1 MMRLPR
7 GGIILR
13 SILVTLFAFLVAG
26 VAAVSYTS
34 YATAQR
40 AIVAVDQRLN
50 RLLDTVLSTVR
61 IACFLRDA
69 DLAREVSEG
78 LLGNPE
84 VLRVTILADGA
95 TLADAVRAAD
105 AGAPSPGDYRLDR
118 LERVIHSPFTPGQVV
133 GLVRLEPN
141 PDVIEAQRN
150 DYILLAVQQLAW
162 SLLLVSGAIVAA
174 LILLV
179 VRPMS
184 RMSAE
189 LHELDPLQGDRLVP
203 PAGHEN
209 TEIGR
214 LAQDVNR
221 LADQLVAV
229 LGEAREAR
237 LAAEAASAGKSRFLS
252 QMSHAIRAPL
262 TAVQGFARIGMRDS
276 SDPAGRTAFHRI
288 HEAGAQLLDVIN
300 DTLDF
305 SRLEAGTLTLEARPF
320 HPAEV
325 AAEAIAQVRE
335 LATEKGLELVY
346 RPSPDLP
353 AGVIGDPPRLR
364 QILVHLLQSAIR
376 SSSHGTVELIVL
388 GAEDELWFAVRD
400 EGIGMTEE
408 EIARLFRPFD
418 PSGRPGAR
426 PSSDVRLGLAI
437 AMNLA
442 SLMGGDLRVV
452 SMPWRGS
459 TFTLQLPLRQAPV
472 GPASATAVP
481 AQFSPAGKLAGFRV
495 LAAED
500 LEVNRLVL
508 ADLLDEAGAAG
519 VMVADGRAALAR
531 VSGAPQD
538 FDVVLMDVE
547 MPGMDGIAATRQI
560 RAIAPALPVI
570 GLTAH
575 DRSQDRAT
583 ALAAG
588 MKDYLLKPIDPKA
601 LVTAIL
607 CWATPGRA
615 AAQAARPPVRIA
627 EPSAGADPAPPR
639 VS

>member
-214 LAQDVNR
+214 LAQ
-221 LADQLVAV
+221 
-229 LGEAREAR
+229 
-237 LAAEAASAGKSRFLS
+237 
-252 QMSHAIRAPL
+252 
-262 TAVQGFARIGMRDS
+262 
-276 SDPAGRTAFHRI
+276 
-288 HEAGAQLLDVIN
+288 
-300 DTLDF
+300 
-305 SRLEAGTLTLEARPF
+305 
-320 HPAEV
+320 
-325 AAEAIAQVRE
+325 
-335 LATEKGLELVY
+335 
-346 RPSPDLP
+346 
-353 AGVIGDPPRLR
+353 
-364 QILVHLLQSAIR
+364 
-376 SSSHGTVELIVL
+376 
-388 GAEDELWFAVRD
+388 
-400 EGIGMTEE
+400 
-408 EIARLFRPFD
+408 
-418 PSGRPGAR
+418 
-426 PSSDVRLGLAI
+426 
-437 AMNLA
+437 
-442 SLMGGDLRVV
+442 
-452 SMPWRGS
+452 
-459 TFTLQLPLRQAPV
+459 
-472 GPASATAVP
+472 
-481 AQFSPAGKLAGFRV
+481 
-495 LAAED
+495 
-500 LEVNRLVL
+500 
-508 ADLLDEAGAAG
+508 
-519 VMVADGRAALAR
+519 
-531 VSGAPQD
+531 
-538 FDVVLMDVE
+538 
-547 MPGMDGIAATRQI
+547 
-560 RAIAPALPVI
+560 
-570 GLTAH
+570 
-575 DRSQDRAT
+575 
-583 ALAAG
+583 
-588 MKDYLLKPIDPKA
+588 
-601 LVTAIL
+601 
-607 CWATPGRA
+607 
-615 AAQAARPPVRIA
+615 
-627 EPSAGADPAPPR
+627 
-639 VS
+639 